1 MREFLQARVDEG
13 LDFREYA
20 YLSLA
25 ECFFGLLGLLVQ
37 LTASFVLSEREV
49 DVTNLNLNL
58 GVLVK

>member
-20 YLSLA
+20 CLSLA
-25 ECFFGLLGLLVQ
+25 ECFFGLLGLLGQ